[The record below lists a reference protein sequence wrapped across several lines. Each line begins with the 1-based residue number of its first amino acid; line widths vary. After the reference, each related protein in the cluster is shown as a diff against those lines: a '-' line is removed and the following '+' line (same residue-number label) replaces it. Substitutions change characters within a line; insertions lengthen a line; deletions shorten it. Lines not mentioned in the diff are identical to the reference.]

1 MDTETIIERHTV
13 PSGIEKERLSDYLVG
28 IFSHLPSRKSVKK
41 AIDNKQVLVNGDRA
55 SNGLWVQPGMQID
68 LLPKAKKPV
77 YELDVPVIYEDE
89 HLAIVNKPAGLAT
102 SGNDFKNLE
111 NTLSFNLKVVNGF
124 QPQPVHR
131 LDRATSGLLIVA
143 KSAKSRIL
151 LGEMLAD
158 RKVNKFYHA
167 IVHGNIEVPH
177 TIDTQIDGKP
187 ATTVILDVMPT
198 IKQQLKLLKL
208 SPHTGRTHQLRI
220 HCARSGFPIVGDT
233 IYGDHSIGKGLLLCA
248 TQLSFIHPIN
258 DTTIDVSI
266 PLPRKFQKLL
276 A

>member
-13 PSGIEKERLSDYLVG
+13 PSDIEKKRLSDYLVG

-41 AIDNKQVLVNGDRA
+41 AIDNNQVLVNGNRA
-55 SNGLWVQPGMQID
+55 STGLWVQPGMQIE
-68 LLPKAKKPV
+68 LLPKTKKPV
-77 YELDVPVIYEDE
+77 YELNVPVVYEDE

-102 SGNDFKNLE
+102 SGNDFKTLE

-158 RKVNKFYHA
+158 RKVNKSYHA
-167 IVHGNIEVPH
+167 IVHGNIEIPH
-177 TIDTQIDGKP
+177 TIDTPIDGKP
-187 ATTVILDVMPT
+187 ATTVILEVMPT
-198 IKQQLKLLKL
+198 SKQQFKLLKL

-220 HCARSGFPIVGDT
+220 HCAQSGFSIVGDT
-233 IYGDHSIGKGLLLCA
+233 MYGDHSIGKGLLLCA

-276 A
+276 T

>member
-13 PSGIEKERLSDYLVG
+13 PVGIEKERLSDYLVG

-41 AIDNKQVLVNGDRA
+41 AIDNKQVLVNGNRA
-55 SNGLWVQPGMQID
+55 STGLWVQPGMQIE
-68 LLPKAKKPV
+68 LLPKVKKPV
-77 YELDVPVIYEDE
+77 YELNIPVVYEDE

-102 SGNDFKNLE
+102 SGNDFKTLE

-158 RKVNKFYHA
+158 RKVKKLYHA
-167 IVHGNIEVPH
+167 IVHGNIEIPH
-177 TIDTQIDGKP
+177 KIDTPIDGKP

-198 IKQQLKLLKL
+198 SKQQFKLLKL

-233 IYGDHSIGKGLLLCA
+233 LYGDHSIGKGLLLCA

-276 A
+276 T